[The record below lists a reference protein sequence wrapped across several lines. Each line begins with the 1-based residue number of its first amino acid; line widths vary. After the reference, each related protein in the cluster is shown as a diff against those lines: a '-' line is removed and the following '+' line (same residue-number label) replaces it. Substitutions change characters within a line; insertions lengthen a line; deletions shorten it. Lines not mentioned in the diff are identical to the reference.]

1 MWEKIAKHWFMVAL
15 AICFAMGYSAAEL
28 WKPWM
33 EQDLFRNAVV
43 FLVMWAMGVTL
54 QPAAIRESLSRPLP
68 SLLAII
74 TNVLVVPL
82 VTLPTTLWLP
92 PHFYGGLIVTAIV
105 PCTLASAS
113 VWTRNAGG
121 NESVAMMTTVLTNL
135 ACVVVV
141 PTGIFFLLASNAD
154 VDVVGQIPKLFL
166 IVVLPLM
173 VAQLVRRLGAAA
185 WADRNKSRLSILAQC
200 GMLVMVT
207 FGAATSAG
215 IMDNMPSNAGTPWTT
230 GMLLL
235 LSAIGVHCLVLLL
248 GIVFAR
254 SLGVDRASQ
263 IAVGIAGS
271 QKTLMV
277 GLQIAIDCGVSVIP
291 MIIYHLAQLVIDTVV
306 ADRWKSSG
314 TLTTSRPPQ
323 RGMKSGTTEGEN
335 DLDDGDD

>member
-1 MWEKIAKHWFMVAL
+1 MWEKVAKHWFMAAL
-15 AICFAMGYSAAEL
+15 AICFALGYLAAEF
-28 WKPWM
+28 WKPLM
-33 EQDLFRNAVV
+33 EQGMFRNAVV
-43 FLVMWAMGVTL
+43 FVVMWAMGVTL
-54 QPAAIRESLSRPLP
+54 QPAAIRKSLSRPLP
-68 SLLAII
+68 SLLAIV
-74 TNVLVVPL
+74 TNVLIVPL
-82 VTLPTTLWLP
+82 ITLPTMLWLP
-92 PHFYGGLIVTAIV
+92 PHLYGGLIVTAIV

-121 NESVAMMTTVLTNL
+121 NESVAMMTTVVTNL

-141 PTGIFFLLASNAD
+141 PAGIFLLLASNAD

-166 IVVLPLM
+166 IVVLPLI
-173 VAQLVRRLGAAA
+173 VAQFIRRLGADQ

-215 IMDNMPSNAGTPWTT
+215 IMEGTPSNEGTAWTT
-230 GMLLL
+230 GVLLL
-235 LSAIGVHCLVLLL
+235 FSAIGVHSIALLF
-248 GIVFAR
+248 GIAVAR
-254 SLGVDRASQ
+254 SLSIDRGSQ

-291 MIIYHLAQLVIDTVV
+291 MIIYHLAQLIIDTVV

-314 TLTTSRPPQ
+314 QLPTSQKP
-323 RGMKSGTTEGEN
+323 STETNGTTTEQD
-335 DLDDGDD
+335 DLGDG